1 LFIGGRFLGVIG
13 WQMMQVA
20 LGWELYERTHS
31 AFALGLVGLAT
42 ALPVAVFALP
52 AGHVADRYDRKA
64 VLVWAQIFFAVASF
78 SLAVISHFQGPI
90 PLIYVILIL
99 RGTAQAFNNPARQA
113 LLPRLVPAGM
123 LTNAVT
129 WASSAFQSA
138 AAIGPALGGFAV
150 AIQGRASGAYVVS
163 AVLFVV
169 NLVTLLM
176 MRGGRSTSSAPVA
189 MQALVVPVGSPLA
202 GGEGVQSEPPWRE
215 RERMTLESLVAGMR
229 FVRETKV
236 ILAAITLDLFAVLLG
251 GATALLPV
259 FAKDILHVGP
269 DGLGW
274 LRAAPS
280 VGALIIAIGI
290 AHRPPMQ
297 RTGWTLLLSVAGF
310 GIATIVFG
318 LSRSYALSVVML
330 FALGGLD
337 SISMVIRST
346 LVQLW
351 TPDEMRGRVSAVNSV
366 FIDMSNELGGF
377 ESGALAAIVGP
388 VVAVVAGGIGTLV
401 VVTGVAMAWPELRRL
416 KEIEG
421 VPSG

>member
-1 LFIGGRFLGVIG
+1 
-13 WQMMQVA
+13 MMQVA

-42 ALPVAVFALP
+42 ALPVVVFALP
-52 AGHVADRYDRKA
+52 AGHVVDRYDRRSI
-64 VLVWAQIFFAVASF
+64 LIWAQILFTAASF
-78 SLAVISHFQGPI
+78 ALAAISHWHGPV
-90 PLIYVILIL
+90 PLIYAILLL
-99 RGTAQAFNNPARQA
+99 RGAVQAFNNPARQA
-113 LLPRLVPAGM
+113 LVPRLVPVGT

-129 WASSAFQSA
+129 WASSGFQAA
-138 AAIGPALGGFAV
+138 AAIGPAMGGFAV
-150 AIQGRASGAYVVS
+150 ALQGGASGAYIVS
-163 AVLFVV
+163 ALLFLV
-169 NLVTLLM
+169 NLVTLIM
-176 MRGGRSTSSAPVA
+176 MGPGRARASVTASHEQP
-189 MQALVVPVGSPLA
+189 VVPTGSPLA
-202 GGEGVQSEPPWRE
+202 GGEGVQSEPPGRE
-215 RERMTLESLVAGMR
+215 RERMTFESLVAGMR
-229 FVRETKV
+229 YVRETKV

-280 VGALIIAIGI
+280 IGALIVAIAI
-290 AHRPPMQ
+290 AYRRPMQ
-297 RTGWTLLLSVAGF
+297 RTGWTLLLAVAGF

-318 LSRSYALSVVML
+318 LSRSYVLSLAML

-346 LVQLW
+346 LVQLR

-388 VVAVVAGGIGTLV
+388 VVAVVAGGVGTLIV
-401 VVTGVAMAWPELRRL
+401 VSAVALAWPELRRL
-416 KEIEG
+416 RELEA
-421 VPSG
+421 

>member
-1 LFIGGRFLGVIG
+1 
-13 WQMMQVA
+13 MMQVA

-42 ALPVAVFALP
+42 ALPVVVFALP
-52 AGHVADRYDRKA
+52 AGHVVDRYDRKSI
-64 VLVWAQIFFAVASF
+64 LIWAQLFFAAASF
-78 SLAVISHFQGPI
+78 ALAAISHWHGPV
-90 PLIYVILIL
+90 PLIYAILVL
-99 RGTAQAFNNPARQA
+99 RGAGQAFNNPARQA
-113 LLPRLVPAGM
+113 LVPRLVPPGT

-150 AIQGRASGAYVVS
+150 AVQGAASGAYIVS
-163 AVLFVV
+163 GVLFVV

-176 MRGGRSTSSAPVA
+176 MGSARATATVA
-189 MQALVVPVGSPLA
+189 AANEGAVVPVGSPLA
-202 GGEGVQSEPPWRE
+202 GGEGVQSEPPARH
-215 RERMTLESLVAGMR
+215 RERMTMESLVAGMR
-229 FVRETKV
+229 FVRKTKV

-280 VGALIIAIGI
+280 IGALMVAVAIAY
-290 AHRPPMQ
+290 RRPMQ

-310 GIATIVFG
+310 GVATIVFG
-318 LSRSYALSVVML
+318 LSRSFALSLVML

-346 LVQLW
+346 LVQLR

-366 FIDMSNELGGF
+366 FIDMSNELGSF
-377 ESGALAAIVGP
+377 ESGALAALVGP
-388 VVAVVAGGIGTLV
+388 VVAVVAGGVGTLIV
-401 VVTGVAMAWPELRRL
+401 VAGVATAWPELRRL
-416 KEIEG
+416 RELEAT
-421 VPSG
+421 S